1 LSGASRR
8 NPAGPSKG
16 SASRTPPSGG
26 KSRGGAGRTKSGKP
40 RPGTGGQGRRKLE
53 GKGPT
58 PPAALRPGHPAAK
71 RVSGSGSGSASG
83 SRRSA
88 ETSGSASGSRRSAEA
103 SGSGSGSRRA
113 PDGSGSGSASG
124 SRRSA
129 DGSVSGSRSRRSAD
143 AFGSGSGSGSRRF
156 ADATGSGSGPSAAGA
171 RRTPRGAGEA
181 AEFVAGRNP
190 VVESLRAR
198 VPAATLYVGAR
209 ATRDE
214 RIDEAIKLAA
224 DRGVP
229 VLEAGAA
236 ELDRLTGGALHQGL
250 ALRVRAYDY
259 AHPDDLLARA
269 ADAGQLPL
277 IAALDGVTDPRNL
290 GAIVRSAAAF
300 GAHGVVVPARRGAGV
315 TAGAWK
321 ASAGA
326 LARLPVARAAN
337 LARAL
342 QSYRDAGVFVA
353 GLDAAGEVTI
363 RDLDL
368 ATAPLVLVTGS
379 EGRGMSRIVAQACDV
394 LVRIPIAASTE
405 SLNAGVAT
413 GIALYEVAAVRSR
426 LRSRC
431 LAGVAQQAEQ
441 PSCKWPSLTTACQAD
456 NRYHS
461 R

>member
-1 LSGASRR
+1 SGAR
-8 NPAGPSKG
+8 
-16 SASRTPPSGG
+16 
-26 KSRGGAGRTKSGKP
+26 
-40 RPGTGGQGRRKLE
+40 
-53 GKGPT
+53 
-58 PPAALRPGHPAAK
+58 
-71 RVSGSGSGSASG
+71 G
-83 SRRSA
+83 SRRSGEA
-88 ETSGSASGSRRSAEA
+88 SGAPGSRRSGEA
-103 SGSGSGSRRA
+103 PA
-113 PDGSGSGSASG
+113 PPG
-124 SRRSA
+124 SRRSDA
-129 DGSVSGSRSRRSAD
+129 PSSPSRRSDPA
-143 AFGSGSGSGSRRF
+143 ASLSSRRT
-156 ADATGSGSGPSAAGA
+156 A
-171 RRTPRGAGEA
+171 RGAGEA

-209 ATRDE
+209 TLRDE
-214 RIDEAIKLAA
+214 RIEEAIKLAA

-250 ALRVRAYDY
+250 ALRVRPYDY
-259 AHPDDLLARA
+259 AHPDDLLTRA
-269 ADAGQLPL
+269 ADRGELPL

-300 GAHGVVVPARRGAGV
+300 GAHGVVVPSRRGAGV

-337 LARAL
+337 LARTL

-353 GLDAAGEVTI
+353 GLDGAGQVTI

-379 EGRGMSRIVAQACDV
+379 EGKGLSRIVAQTCDV
-394 LVRIPIAASTE
+394 LVRIPIAAATE

-426 LRSRC
+426 LR
-431 LAGVAQQAEQ
+431 
-441 PSCKWPSLTTACQAD
+441 
-456 NRYHS
+456 
-461 R
+461 

>member
-1 LSGASRR
+1 MSAAEGPRSR
-8 NPAGPSKG
+8 
-16 SASRTPPSGG
+16 RTPPSGG

-58 PPAALRPGHPAAK
+58 PPAAQRPGHPAQK
-71 RVSGSGSGSASG
+71 RASGSG
-83 SRRSA
+83 SRRSPD
-88 ETSGSASGSRRSAEA
+88 A
-103 SGSGSGSRRA
+103 SGSGSGSRRSA
-113 PDGSGSGSASG
+113 DASGSGSRRSPDASGSGSG

-129 DGSVSGSRSRRSAD
+129 DASGYGSGSRRSAD
-143 AFGSGSGSGSRRF
+143 ATGYGSGSRRSADASGYGSGSGSRRF
-156 ADATGSGSGPSAAGA
+156 ADGSGYGSAQSSAGA
-171 RRTPRGAGEA
+171 RGAPRGAGDA

-198 VPAATLYVGAR
+198 VPATTLYVGAFGGR
-209 ATRDE
+209 VARDE
-214 RIDEAIKLAA
+214 RVDEAIKLAA

-300 GAHGVVVPARRGAGV
+300 GAHGVVVPSRRGAGV

-379 EGRGMSRIVAQACDV
+379 EGRGMSRIVAQTCDV

-413 GIALYEVAAVRSR
+413 GIALYEIAAVRSR
-426 LRSRC
+426 LGLRR
-431 LAGVAQQAEQ
+431 LAGVAA
-441 PSCKWPSLTTACQAD
+441 S
-456 NRYHS
+456 
-461 R
+461 

>member
-1 LSGASRR
+1 LSAAEGPRSR
-8 NPAGPSKG
+8 
-16 SASRTPPSGG
+16 RTPPSGG

-58 PPAALRPGHPAAK
+58 PPAAERPGHPAAK
-71 RVSGSGSGSASG
+71 RASGSASG
-83 SRRSA
+83 S
-88 ETSGSASGSRRSAEA
+88 GSRRSAA
-103 SGSGSGSRRA
+103 SGSGSGPRRFA
-113 PDGSGSGSASG
+113 DGAGSGSA
-124 SRRSA
+124 
-129 DGSVSGSRSRRSAD
+129 
-143 AFGSGSGSGSRRF
+143 
-156 ADATGSGSGPSAAGA
+156 PSAAGP
-171 RRTPRGAGEA
+171 RRTTRGAGEA
-181 AEFVAGRNP
+181 PEFVAGRNS

-198 VPAATLYVGAR
+198 VPATTLYVGAR
-209 ATRDE
+209 VARDE
-214 RIDEAIKLAA
+214 RVDEAIKLAA

-229 VLEAGAA
+229 VLEAGPA

-379 EGRGMSRIVAQACDV
+379 EGKGLSRIVAQTCDV

-405 SLNAGVAT
+405 SLNAGVAA
-413 GIALYEVAAVRSR
+413 GIALYEVAALRSR
-426 LRSRC
+426 L
-431 LAGVAQQAEQ
+431 
-441 PSCKWPSLTTACQAD
+441 
-456 NRYHS
+456 
-461 R
+461 

>member
-1 LSGASRR
+1 MSAADGPRSRH
-8 NPAGPSKG
+8 A
-16 SASRTPPSGG
+16 
-26 KSRGGAGRTKSGKP
+26 AGRTKSGKP

-58 PPAALRPGHPAAK
+58 PPAAQRPGHPAAK
-71 RVSGSGSGSASG
+71 RASGSGSAS
-83 SRRSA
+83 RRSA
-88 ETSGSASGSRRSAEA
+88 DP
-103 SGSGSGSRRA
+103 SGSGSGSRR
-113 PDGSGSGSASG
+113 
-124 SRRSA
+124 SA
-129 DGSVSGSRSRRSAD
+129 DP
-143 AFGSGSGSGSRRF
+143 SGSGSGSRRS
-156 ADATGSGSGPSAAGA
+156 AGPSGARRSADPYGSAPAAAGA
-171 RRTPRGAGEA
+171 RRPVRGAGEA
-181 AEFVAGRNP
+181 AEFVAGRNS

-209 ATRDE
+209 ISRDE
-214 RIDEAIKLAA
+214 RVDEAIKLAA

-229 VLEAGAA
+229 VLEAGPA

-277 IAALDGVTDPRNL
+277 IVALDGVTDPRNL

-321 ASAGA
+321 ASAGT

-353 GLDAAGEVTI
+353 GLDGAGQVTI

-379 EGRGMSRIVAQACDV
+379 EGKGMSRIVAQACDV

-405 SLNAGVAT
+405 SLNAGIAT
-413 GIALYEVAAVRSR
+413 GIALYEVAAIRARS
-426 LRSRC
+426 
-431 LAGVAQQAEQ
+431 AA
-441 PSCKWPSLTTACQAD
+441 PS
-456 NRYHS
+456 
-461 R
+461 

>member
-1 LSGASRR
+1 MSAADGPRSRH
-8 NPAGPSKG
+8 A
-16 SASRTPPSGG
+16 
-26 KSRGGAGRTKSGKP
+26 AGRTKSGKP

-58 PPAALRPGHPAAK
+58 PPAAQRPGHPAAK
-71 RVSGSGSGSASG
+71 RAAASGSGSGSAS
-83 SRRSA
+83 RRPA
-88 ETSGSASGSRRSAEA
+88 DP
-103 SGSGSGSRRA
+103 SGSGSGSRR
-113 PDGSGSGSASG
+113 
-124 SRRSA
+124 SA
-129 DGSVSGSRSRRSAD
+129 DL
-143 AFGSGSGSGSRRF
+143 SGSGSGSRRS
-156 ADATGSGSGPSAAGA
+156 ADPYGSGSRGSANASGYGAGSRRFADPSGSAPSAAGA
-171 RRTPRGAGEA
+171 RRPARGAGEA

-209 ATRDE
+209 VARDE
-214 RIDEAIKLAA
+214 RVDEAIKLAA

-229 VLEAGAA
+229 VLEAGPA

-269 ADAGQLPL
+269 ADAGQVPL
-277 IAALDGVTDPRNL
+277 IVALDGVTDPRNL

-353 GLDAAGEVTI
+353 GLDGAGQVSI

-379 EGRGMSRIVAQACDV
+379 EGKGMSRIVAQACDV

-405 SLNAGVAT
+405 SLNAGIAT
-413 GIALYEVAAVRSR
+413 GIALYEVASVRSR
-426 LRSRC
+426 
-431 LAGVAQQAEQ
+431 
-441 PSCKWPSLTTACQAD
+441 
-456 NRYHS
+456 
-461 R
+461 